1 MRMQGSFTL
10 VIVFP
15 NFSEQPI
22 FAESGASVD
31 IKADASHL
39 KELSVKGTKAN
50 ELMNSF
56 RENILNV
63 SPPEEKVKAEQFIKD
78 HPESIVS
85 IYLTRKYF
93 ISNPQPDFKKAYAL
107 TETMAKKQPKNGEL
121 QKMLQQ
127 LKGLKDV
134 GVGSRLPSFTAYDT
148 KGKLISSVELC
159 SAPVA
164 VINTWA
170 TYNFD
175 SQDLQRELKKRMRA
189 SQGKLKVMSI
199 CLDPS
204 KVDCKRSLDRD
215 SISWSNI
222 CTGDMLED
230 KTLQKLGMTSV
241 PDVIV
246 LQNGKIVARGLKRQE
261 LYDKLDQLLK

>member
-1 MRMQGSFTL
+1 M
-10 VIVFP
+10 
-15 NFSEQPI
+15 
-22 FAESGASVD
+22 
-31 IKADASHL
+31 
-39 KELSVKGTKAN
+39 
-50 ELMNSF
+50 
-56 RENILNV
+56 
-63 SPPEEKVKAEQFIKD
+63 
-78 HPESIVS
+78 
-85 IYLTRKYF
+85 
-93 ISNPQPDFKKAYAL
+93 
-107 TETMAKKQPKNGEL
+107 
-121 QKMLQQ
+121 
-127 LKGLKDV
+127 
-134 GVGSRLPSFTAYDT
+134 
-148 KGKLISSVELC
+148 
-159 SAPVA
+159 A

-204 KVDCKRSLDRD
+204 KVDCKRNLDRD

>member
-1 MRMQGSFTL
+1 
-10 VIVFP
+10 
-15 NFSEQPI
+15 
-22 FAESGASVD
+22 
-31 IKADASHL
+31 
-39 KELSVKGTKAN
+39 
-50 ELMNSF
+50 
-56 RENILNV
+56 
-63 SPPEEKVKAEQFIKD
+63 
-78 HPESIVS
+78 
-85 IYLTRKYF
+85 
-93 ISNPQPDFKKAYAL
+93 
-107 TETMAKKQPKNGEL
+107 
-121 QKMLQQ
+121 MLQQ